1 MRKRKTKTQRAE
13 TVLRNVKYAAAFF
26 LKKLLL
32 HLMFLVLNLSLT
44 MRQKKTV
51 FRLTKTSLIPL
62 TNYKHYESENGC
74 RGNDPA
80 LGTVG
85 QLGFQTGLVTV
96 IIRELCVG

>member
-1 MRKRKTKTQRAE
+1 
-13 TVLRNVKYAAAFF
+13 
-26 LKKLLL
+26 
-32 HLMFLVLNLSLT
+32 MFLVLNLSLT

-74 RGNDPA
+74 QGNDPS

-85 QLGFQTGLVTV
+85 QLEEIGYVNPKKLERKHFQNGLVTV
-96 IIRELCVG
+96 IIREFCIG